1 MIVFSSNITDALDR
15 PKSSV
20 ALSSSSELHAPWSPV
35 SQVSSAA
42 TSESASSR
50 DIKGRESMRQTAFK
64 NVNFKGKQTVLEEHQ
79 KKAVSETKKNY
90 EVDFVGNG

>member
-1 MIVFSSNITDALDR
+1 
-15 PKSSV
+15 
-20 ALSSSSELHAPWSPV
+20 
-35 SQVSSAA
+35 
-42 TSESASSR
+42 
-50 DIKGRESMRQTAFK
+50 MRQTALK